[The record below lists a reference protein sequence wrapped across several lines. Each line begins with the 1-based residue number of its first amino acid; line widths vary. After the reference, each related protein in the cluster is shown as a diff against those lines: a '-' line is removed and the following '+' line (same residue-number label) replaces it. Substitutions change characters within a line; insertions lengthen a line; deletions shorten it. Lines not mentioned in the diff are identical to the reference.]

1 MTDAKPS
8 ADMAPAQPAPAA
20 VPPAS
25 SATAPPAAASATP
38 LAQANAGRV
47 PARLPE
53 AARLGIIL
61 VNWQR
66 AADTIECLES
76 IFSSTI
82 PLRVVVVDNGS
93 NDGSLDY
100 IAAWA
105 AGTQPVTPLRPEMAK
120 YSQPPV
126 AKPIATRRLDV
137 ADLPTSGGP
146 SDVPLTLIN
155 SGGNL
160 GFAAGNNIGLRLLLT
175 DPRITYFWLLNN
187 DTVIEPTAAA
197 ALVTMMSATHK
208 VGMCGTVVRF
218 YHKPDTVQA
227 LNGNRFNLWT
237 GQSRGIGAREP
248 ASKPFNP
255 GKVAKDTDFVLGAS
269 LATSR
274 EFLETVGPMDESFF
288 LYYEEIEWAKRSDGR
303 FSIGFAHGAT
313 VYHKEGGSIGS
324 SGVAGGRSGVSEYWL
339 TRSRLRFIRRY
350 APILLPWH
358 WLLTLALIGRR
369 ILRRHFKM
377 AAAMT
382 RALFGMKY

>member
-1 MTDAKPS
+1 MT
-8 ADMAPAQPAPAA
+8 ADK
-20 VPPAS
+20 PPAD
-25 SATAPPAAASATP
+25 ATP
-38 LAQANAGRV
+38 AEAVQAPQTAAPMPESSPRSQAGAGISPRV

-53 AARLGIIL
+53 PARLGLVL

-66 AADTIECLES
+66 ASDTIECLES

-93 NDGSLDY
+93 NDGSLDH

-105 AGTQPVTPLRPEMAK
+105 AGTELATPLRPEMAK
-120 YSQPPV
+120 FSQPPI

-137 ADLPTSGGP
+137 SELATSGGP

-175 DPRITYFWLLNN
+175 DPRITHFWLLNN

-208 VGMCGTVVRF
+208 IGMCGTVVRY
-218 YHKPDTVQA
+218 YHKPDTIQA

-324 SGVAGGRSGVSEYWL
+324 SGIAGGRSGASEYWL

-358 WLLTLALIGRR
+358 WLLTLALVGRR
-369 ILRRHFKM
+369 ILRRHFKS
-377 AAAMT
+377 AAAMM

>member
-1 MTDAKPS
+1 M
-8 ADMAPAQPAPAA
+8 
-20 VPPAS
+20 
-25 SATAPPAAASATP
+25 AAAGAST
-38 LAQANAGRV
+38 
-47 PARLPE
+47 RLPQRAPE
-53 AARLGIIL
+53 PTRLGIVL

-66 AADTIECLES
+66 ATDTIECLES
-76 IFSSTI
+76 IFSSTM
-82 PLRVVVVDNGS
+82 PVRVIVVDNGS
-93 NDGSLDY
+93 NDGSLDL
-100 IAAWA
+100 IADWA
-105 AGTQPVTPLRPEMAK
+105 AGNRASSPLRPEMAK

-126 AKPIATRRLDV
+126 TKPIAIRRLDV
-137 ADLPTSGGP
+137 SELTTAGGP

-197 ALVTMMSATHK
+197 ALVSMMSATHK
-208 VGMCGTVVRF
+208 IGMCGTIVRY

-324 SGVAGGRSGVSEYWL
+324 SGVAGGRSGASEYWL

-358 WLLTLALIGRR
+358 WLLTLMLIGRR
-369 ILRRHFKM
+369 ILRRHFKL
-377 AAAMT
+377 AGAML

>member
-1 MTDAKPS
+1 MTDAKPPTET
-8 ADMAPAQPAPAA
+8 AAP
-20 VPPAS
+20 
-25 SATAPPAAASATP
+25 AASATAAVP
-38 LAQANAGRV
+38 APSSLPSRAQAGTGLS
-47 PARLPE
+47 PRLPQRAPE
-53 AARLGIIL
+53 PTRLGIVL

-66 AADTIECLES
+66 ATDTIECLES
-76 IFSSTI
+76 IFSSTM
-82 PLRVVVVDNGS
+82 PVRVIVVDNGS
-93 NDGSLDY
+93 NDGSLDI
-100 IAAWA
+100 IADWA
-105 AGTQPVTPLRPEMAK
+105 AGNRIAAPLRPEMAK

-126 AKPIATRRLDV
+126 TKPIAIRRLDV
-137 ADLPTSGGP
+137 SELAASGGP
-146 SDVPLTLIN
+146 SDIPLTLIN

-197 ALVTMMSATHK
+197 ALVSMMSATHK
-208 VGMCGTVVRF
+208 IGMCGTIVRY

-324 SGVAGGRSGVSEYWL
+324 SGVAGGRSGASEYWL

-358 WLLTLALIGRR
+358 WLLTLLLIGRR
-369 ILRRHFKM
+369 ILRRHFKL
-377 AAAMT
+377 AGAML